1 MRCVSLRTAKLSIK
15 QVRSNDLKQ
24 CKMYDPGAVVMY
36 GRVNNWPDTPAEERY
51 HRAANAEEAGAES
64 QGFADA
70 FARTRLQESA
80 GSSPSQPSYSLVRK
94 PPVVEIDRATFRTE
108 VRTFHGDAINR
119 IANNPH
125 EYSEFVSARAKRTA
139 EVAKEY
145 GIRRDSEDARYYSYQ
160 LGNVSVGLQRTEA
173 GFNMT
178 EFESDKW
185 REQFPGRSEVT
196 SIVDFQ
202 VAHPLVANAGDILL
216 EHQLRQDGE
225 RPLVNWRPAN
235 AEAKARAETMGFVE
249 VDEDDM
255 VLDPTQSAQWTKT
268 ALVNGSAQLNLSFIS
283 PRSIVI
289 LRLQQIPKR
298 MVTLCN
304 ARSAG
309 IHVWAG
315 GGARSAGKPTAAAKV
330 KPSETDN
337 SIREVLCNNGT
348 NVHHQAGPRWFRRLM
363 RQSEGDRVSRP
374 FRSKTPNQ
382 ERCRANL
389 SHSNPCA
396 LILALSSAPLPP
408 TLRTDVLTGAM
419 CPS

>member
-1 MRCVSLRTAKLSIK
+1 MVVDGSAPAACLPDSALEGGASMSSSTAHRDELDASAGPGAPHRVPLATRRLHQSSTSSPCFGVDNVEACIAQRIHDTRSSCPKAWSDFPLCAGVSLRTARLFIK
-15 QVRSNDLKQ
+15 RVRSNDLKQ

-36 GRVNNWPDTPAEERY
+36 GRVNNWPDIPAEERY

-80 GSSPSQPSYSLVRK
+80 ESSPSQPSYSLVRK

-108 VRTFHGDAINR
+108 VRTFHSDAINR

-139 EVAKEY
+139 EVAREY

-173 GFNMT
+173 GFNMS

-255 VLDPTQSAQWTKT
+255 VLDPTQSAQWTKNSLGEWQRAT
-268 ALVNGSAQLNLSFIS
+268 KSQLYLSKVDS
-283 PRSIVI
+283 DTE
-289 LRLQQIPKR
+289 L
-298 MVTLCN
+298 
-304 ARSAG
+304 
-309 IHVWAG
+309 
-315 GGARSAGKPTAAAKV
+315 AAD
-330 KPSETDN
+330 SEED
-337 SIREVLCNNGT
+337 
-348 NVHHQAGPRWFRRLM
+348 
-363 RQSEGDRVSRP
+363 GD
-374 FRSKTPNQ
+374 F
-382 ERCRANL
+382 
-389 SHSNPCA
+389 
-396 LILALSSAPLPP
+396 
-408 TLRTDVLTGAM
+408 M
-419 CPS
+419 